1 MNIKPLLGAVSAGA
15 ITPGDTKISATALID
30 RGGGLLY
37 DDVLNITWLQDANYA
52 MINGDDVDE
61 SMNWYEATTWAAR
74 EGDVA
79 PTPLALWLFG
89 SGLLGLIGFA

>member
-1 MNIKPLLGAVSAGA
+1 MNIKPLLGAVSACA
-15 ITPGDTKISATALID
+15 ITLGYTNISDAALID

-37 DDVLNITWLQDANYA
+37 DDLLNITWLQDANYA

-61 SMNWYEATTWAAR
+61 SINWYEATTWAAR
-74 EGDVA
+74 EGDVV

-89 SGLLGLIGFA
+89 AGLLGLIGFA